1 MKITSDLVE
10 KAKSG
15 NSIAWNELYSA
26 TFPVAYGVAMQLVKN
41 KDVAD
46 DIVQDSYITAFTK
59 LDTLEDNEKFQ
70 HWFNRIVANNCK
82 NYLVKKKPDLFSQ
95 HSTFT
100 EDGEEME
107 FDVVDD
113 RTEYQPDNAVISSEI
128 KQLFYDM
135 VAKLPE
141 EQRTCALMFWVQE
154 LTIPEIAEIL
164 GVSQNTVKSRIHY
177 AKKKLTAEADDMKKK
192 GISVFSIT
200 GFALIPFLRWL
211 FKNGSGITASPQ
223 KAEGVL
229 QIAKS
234 AGSVAKS
241 ANTVTNTVKT
251 VTDTTKV
258 VNNVGKAAKT
268 ATTVATKTATKSI
281 ATKIGIGAV
290 ATAIVATGAVTGIVG
305 GGVLV
310 ANSVADVKVSDF
322 VYTEIVCD
330 GYNGYGSLNDINE
343 IIDIEGLEAKLWG
356 KNIEQYY
363 DYCEEYDVS
372 IEDYITVDANREKDG
387 TLTNGDKVQVDI
399 YVDYDKINE
408 FDNMKKELDDK
419 SVYSFTCTITGL
431 KDVVEI
437 DLFSTLKTVGIE
449 TFDTFLGNDFPLVIT
464 FDDEDHRIDYGPCL
478 IRWDEQEYNR
488 IVYYVEF
495 TDEEGQLR
503 TEDIIMNIHAPR
515 ATQYVTGNTIPA
527 SLRLDGDEFLNYG
540 FKFKELEK
548 DLTVDYEY
556 NYIKSDN
563 IAKKDYDFL
572 KKTATKKATMDFPNG
587 VQYIESFVVA
597 SDLCYVY
604 RSNLTG
610 TVFAYCYRGFIT
622 DQYGNGRYAE
632 DISPVIFQEF
642 LGGTEFDSVEELE
655 KEMINWHN
663 APIIRVN
670 K

>member
-113 RTEYQPDNAVISSEI
+113 RTEYQPDNAVISNEI

-211 FKNGSGITASPQ
+211 FKNGSGITASPE

-251 VTDTTKV
+251 VTDTTKA

-281 ATKIGIGAV
+281 ATKIIAGVLAASVG
-290 ATAIVATGAVTGIVG
+290 VG
-305 GGVLV
+305 GITFAVKNKIDDVINDNQTTLTDDLTTDKTIKSGEDLAFFDGIENFIRYVGTIDGHGYSHSLKILNTEAYPVNGYAEADVFFDENFSCKVGEYELIAIKDVPRFMYTLAIYHNDIQIGEISYYTHFPNGATKILDHHNGHIDYLV
-310 ANSVADVKVSDF
+310 AQGDVFEVEARICINNDLENDDDYDYLEGEFTRTVVVPELGEFLKDGSYLTSENVNQLIKQVDKWATDPEGNKKFNF
-322 VYTEIVCD
+322 VGINY
-330 GYNGYGSLNDINE
+330 YGSIDDRVE
-343 IIDIEGLEAKLWG
+343 ILAIHKDESGSS
-356 KNIEQYY
+356 
-363 DYCEEYDVS
+363 VVV
-372 IEDYITVDANREKDG
+372 ITPALKPDG
-387 TLTNGDKVQVDI
+387 TLGI
-399 YVDYDKINE
+399 
-408 FDNMKKELDDK
+408 FD
-419 SVYSFTCTITGL
+419 
-431 KDVVEI
+431 
-437 DLFSTLKTVGIE
+437 
-449 TFDTFLGNDFPLVIT
+449 
-464 FDDEDHRIDYGPCL
+464 
-478 IRWDEQEYNR
+478 
-488 IVYYVEF
+488 
-495 TDEEGQLR
+495 
-503 TEDIIMNIHAPR
+503 
-515 ATQYVTGNTIPA
+515 
-527 SLRLDGDEFLNYG
+527 
-540 FKFKELEK
+540 
-548 DLTVDYEY
+548 VDYEFSY
-556 NYIKSDN
+556 YRNMEY
-563 IAKKDYDFL
+563 
-572 KKTATKKATMDFPNG
+572 M
-587 VQYIESFVVA
+587 IEKMERDA
-597 SDLCYVY
+597 QTHLY
-604 RSNLTG
+604 
-610 TVFAYCYRGFIT
+610 
-622 DQYGNGRYAE
+622 
-632 DISPVIFQEF
+632 
-642 LGGTEFDSVEELE
+642 
-655 KEMINWHN
+655 
-663 APIIRVN
+663 PI
-670 K
+670 